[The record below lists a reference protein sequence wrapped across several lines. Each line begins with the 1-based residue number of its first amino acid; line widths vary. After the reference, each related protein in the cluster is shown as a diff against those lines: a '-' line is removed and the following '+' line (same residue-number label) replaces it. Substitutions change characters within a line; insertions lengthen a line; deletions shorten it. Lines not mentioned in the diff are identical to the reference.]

1 MRLLLP
7 LLALVLLLPA
17 CGSGT
22 DDGVTTVRI
31 WHLKDAEERVV
42 LEEAAKRYSEANPDV
57 NVEVLYKDTEELRNH
72 YVFGAIGGKGPDMI
86 YGPADNVGL
95 YALTETAM
103 ALQDRV
109 DPAFV
114 ERFEE
119 DGLLFWGDSLLLV
132 ADQLGSHLTFVYNK
146 TLMPEPPATLDE
158 LVAMAPE
165 LTVDADGD
173 GRPEQYALTW
183 NYTEPFFLVPFLSG
197 FGGWMLDENGR
208 PTLDTPEMVNAIQF
222 VLDLRD
228 EHQVI
233 PRESD
238 YNIAETLFKEGRA
251 AAVINGPWSWGGYAE
266 AGVDFGM
273 ARIPYN
279 TETGIWPAPIVSARG
294 YSVNAAVTDE
304 KLPYVLDVLD
314 YLTGEEVQ
322 RQMVR
327 DLFAIPTLKT
337 VRRDTVL
344 MQSNEF
350 VQQSLSQAEVSKSMP
365 TEPQLRQIWDG
376 MRGPYQLVM
385 NGNVSAEEGARLMQ
399 KQAEELIADTFDS

>member
-1 MRLLLP
+1 
-7 LLALVLLLPA
+7 
-17 CGSGT
+17 
-22 DDGVTTVRI
+22 
-31 WHLKDAEERVV
+31 
-42 LEEAAKRYSEANPDV
+42 
-57 NVEVLYKDTEELRNH
+57 
-72 YVFGAIGGKGPDMI
+72 
-86 YGPADNVGL
+86 
-95 YALTETAM
+95 
-103 ALQDRV
+103 
-109 DPAFV
+109 
-114 ERFEE
+114 
-119 DGLLFWGDSLLLV
+119 
-132 ADQLGSHLTFVYNK
+132 
-146 TLMPEPPATLDE
+146 
-158 LVAMAPE
+158 
-165 LTVDADGD
+165 
-173 GRPEQYALTW
+173 
-183 NYTEPFFLVPFLSG
+183 PFFLVPFLSG
-197 FGGWMLDENGR
+197 FGGWMLDESGT

-251 AAVINGPWSWGGYAE
+251 AAVINGPWAWGGYAE